1 MEARRTMQ
9 STVKFGVGLKVE
21 EILTA
26 IVNETNK

>member
-9 STVKFGVGLKVE
+9 NIIKFEVGLKVG

-26 IVNETNK
+26 VVKETKK